1 MNSVLDY
8 PWLVFVIAFSAFWLS
23 TWAGVSLRRKKRL
36 PEGEI
41 REDFST
47 ILVSTL
53 TLNGLII
60 GFSFSMAI
68 NRYDQRKIYEEDEAN
83 AIGTEYVRAGLLP
96 GDDAAKARSLL
107 RSYLDQRILFY
118 RSRDEAELRVIN
130 ARTAQLQ
137 ADLWGVVRDAGVAEQ
152 TTIMALTVAG
162 MNDVLNSQG
171 YTQAAWWNRIPVGAW
186 VLMAAIAV
194 VGNLMVGFGAEK
206 IKLGSILLVVLPFVF
221 SVSFLLIADIDSPRG
236 GLIRVWPQNLV
247 SLAESLRSPSLMAA
261 PASSAQ

>member
-1 MNSVLDY
+1 MNSGLDF
-8 PWLVFVIAFSAFWLS
+8 PLLVFVIAFSAFWCS
-23 TWAGVSLRRKKRL
+23 TWAGVSLRRNKRL
-36 PEGEI
+36 PEGGI
-41 REDFST
+41 REDFNT

-68 NRYDQRKIYEEDEAN
+68 ERYDQRK
-83 AIGTEYVRAGLLP
+83 GLLP
-96 GDDAAKARSLL
+96 ADDAAKVRSLL
-107 RSYLDQRILFY
+107 SSYLDQRILFY
-118 RSRDEAELRVIN
+118 RSRDVQELRVIN

-137 ADLWGVVRDAGVAEQ
+137 ADMWGAVRDPGVAQQ
-152 TTIMALTVAG
+152 TPIVGLAVAG

-186 VLMAAIAV
+186 ILMAAIAL

-206 IKLGSILLVVLPFVF
+206 IKLGSILLLVLPFVL

-236 GLIRVWPQNLV
+236 GLIRVVPQNLV
-247 SLAESLRSPSLMAA
+247 SLAGSLRAPARMAA